1 MQRRYLAVLIAVVLA
16 LLSIALVGRY
26 VLQADARAL
35 ASVDPVRVLRVSAP
49 IAPGE
54 AAVLGTNVEVV
65 ELPGRA
71 VVTDALTDV
80 GPLDGL
86 VAAVALL
93 PGEQVLPSRF
103 IPPDTIPSGESVP
116 IPKGFSQVQMVL
128 TADRGLGTLLK
139 AGDTVGIVVS
149 IDEPQATKT
158 VLNHVLV
165 SRLALS
171 VTPPEGDDGDA
182 AASQWSSMSYLV
194 TFAAP
199 QDTLEEIVW
208 SFEFGRV
215 WLTHQGEGST
225 PSDDVAV
232 TGRLLMPE
240 VFTEASASPDPRERS
255 DA

>member
-103 IPPDTIPSGESVP
+103 IPPDTIPSGESV
-116 IPKGFSQVQMVL
+116 G
-128 TADRGLGTLLK
+128 TAEGLV
-139 AGDTVGIVVS
+139 DS
-149 IDEPQATKT
+149 KT
-158 VLNHVLV
+158 
-165 SRLALS
+165 A
-171 VTPPEGDDGDA
+171 
-182 AASQWSSMSYLV
+182 
-194 TFAAP
+194 
-199 QDTLEEIVW
+199 
-208 SFEFGRV
+208 
-215 WLTHQGEGST
+215 
-225 PSDDVAV
+225 
-232 TGRLLMPE
+232 
-240 VFTEASASPDPRERS
+240 
-255 DA
+255 